1 MAITTADLKEIA
13 RAGGGIRIDA
23 AGYATADIKEI
34 GRAVG
39 ASGATIILKNAD
51 TKTTEELK
59 AIARTSPGNFIFEL

>member
-39 ASGATIILKNAD
+39 ASGATIILKQPRN
-51 TKTTEELK
+51 
-59 AIARTSPGNFIFEL
+59 